1 MQPPPPGW
9 RGSAPL
15 PPAAA
20 FPELAGSS
28 PACAQ
33 PAGPPPLGRG
43 AEDRRGGGASAVTR
57 VGSGQWE
64 RFAAPPEPPAHK
76 KEAPQ
81 RSLALSCPWLEECY
95 RLVAYFPQVIPAT
108 AYCLR
113 PPVQFTCSPR
123 RVPESLRSGSGRSME
138 KGPVRAPAKPRGARC
153 SNGFPEGESPRPGPS
168 GPAEKPPRPET
179 KSVQPAD
186 GWKGERPRSEE
197 DNELNL
203 PNLAA
208 AYSSILRSLGED
220 PQRQGL
226 LKTPWRAAT
235 AMQFFTKGYQETI
248 SDVLNDAIF
257 DEDHDE
263 MVIVKDIDMFSMC
276 EHHLVP
282 FVGKVHIGYLPNKQ
296 VLGLSKLARIVEI
309 YSRRLQVQERLT
321 KQIAV
326 AITEALRPAGVGV
339 VVEATHMCMV
349 MRGVQKMN
357 SKTVTSTM
365 LETFENVRHFQVC
378 RTIASVN
385 MKDGRMN

>member
-248 SDVLNDAIF
+248 SGQCARPRRG
-257 DEDHDE
+257 H
-263 MVIVKDIDMFSMC
+263 
-276 EHHLVP
+276 
-282 FVGKVHIGYLPNKQ
+282 
-296 VLGLSKLARIVEI
+296 GLLRLAG
-309 YSRRLQVQERLT
+309 RRVMEFQIHRLWN
-321 KQIAV
+321 QP
-326 AITEALRPAGVGV
+326 ITE
-339 VVEATHMCMV
+339 
-349 MRGVQKMN
+349 
-357 SKTVTSTM
+357 
-365 LETFENVRHFQVC
+365 
-378 RTIASVN
+378 
-385 MKDGRMN
+385 

>member
-33 PAGPPPLGRG
+33 PARPPPLGRG

-113 PPVQFTCSPR
+113 QPVQFTCSPR

-248 SDVLNDAIF
+248 SGQCARPRRGRGLLWLAGRRVGGGGRRAPAPGSFRSCFTLGGVNRVLSLPHPAFCAGPAGDSPAR
-257 DEDHDE
+257 D
-263 MVIVKDIDMFSMC
+263 
-276 EHHLVP
+276 P
-282 FVGKVHIGYLPNKQ
+282 FLAPREAAASPPQGSAQQSLRGPPC
-296 VLGLSKLARIVEI
+296 LAR
-309 YSRRLQVQERLT
+309 SRLLEPRGAGT
-321 KQIAV
+321 AV
-326 AITEALRPAGVGV
+326 TELPARWAAG
-339 VVEATHMCMV
+339 AP
-349 MRGVQKMN
+349 
-357 SKTVTSTM
+357 
-365 LETFENVRHFQVC
+365 F
-378 RTIASVN
+378 A
-385 MKDGRMN
+385 